1 MNSNVQ
7 MYKSIFLF
15 FLIVMFSQACSTP
28 ENKNIRPNIL
38 FIAIDDL
45 RPELGC
51 YGEEHVSSPHIDQL
65 AEQSLL
71 FNRAYCQQAVCNPS
85 RASIMSGLYPHQSG
99 ITDNDKN
106 LRQENP
112 KVVTLSQHFKNNGY
126 YAYGVGKI
134 YHYPHQYDSLSWTE
148 PQPYLEGN
156 WWNSYVTE
164 PNRTYKTNTINE
176 ACDTANLAYFD
187 GRTAQMA
194 IEKLA
199 QLQDSAF
206 FLAVGFFKPHLPFV
220 APARYWQSDP
230 SKLPLPQVTQH
241 PEDAP
246 AYAFLDSKKKIRKHS
261 DVPDQGIF
269 TDSMV
274 QSYRH
279 GYYSCINFI
288 DAQVGKIIKALDSL
302 SLRENTIVVVWG
314 DHGFKLGEYNEW
326 SKSTNYEIDTRVPLL
341 VSVPGS
347 NSNGQT
353 TDQLTELVDLY
364 PSLCDLAGIP
374 IPQHLPG
381 RSFKQL
387 FQNNQAEEEYAV
399 SMFPRGDSLMGY
411 TIRSD
416 RYRLVRWQ
424 SVHTNEVDSY
434 ELYDHQN
441 DGLET
446 VNVAGRNG
454 YQAIISSLDQ
464 QLENRLKSEN

>member
-1 MNSNVQ
+1 
-7 MYKSIFLF
+7 MYRSIFLF
-15 FLIVMFSQACSTP
+15 FLIVLFSQACSPP
-28 ENKNIRPNIL
+28 EKKNVRPNIL

-51 YGEEHVSSPHIDQL
+51 YGQEHISSPHIDQL

-71 FNRAYCQQAVCNPS
+71 FNRAYCQQSVCNPS

-99 ITDNDKN
+99 ITDNQKN
-106 LRQENP
+106 MREENP
-112 KVVTLSQHFKNNGY
+112 EIVTLSQHFKNNGY

-134 YHYPHQYDSLSWTE
+134 YHYPHQYDSLSWSV

-164 PNRTYKTNTINE
+164 PNLTYKTSTINE
-176 ACDTANLAYFD
+176 AHDTTDLAYFD

-220 APARYWQSDP
+220 APARYWQSEP
-230 SKLPLPQVTQH
+230 SVLPLPVVTEH
-241 PEDAP
+241 PENAP
-246 AYAFLDSKKKIRKHS
+246 EYAFLDSKEKIRKFT

-279 GYYSCINFI
+279 GYYSCISFI
-288 DAQVGKIIKALDSL
+288 DAQVGKIMKALDSL
-302 SLRENTIVVVWG
+302 NMRENTIVVLWG
-314 DHGFKLGEYNEW
+314 DHGFKLGDYNEW
-326 SKSTNYEIDTRVPLL
+326 AKSTNYEIDTRVPLM

-347 NSNGQT
+347 KSNGQT
-353 TDQLTELVDLY
+353 TGQITELIDLY
-364 PSLCDLAGIP
+364 PTLSELANIP
-374 IPQHLPG
+374 VPDHLPG

-387 FQNNQAEEEYAV
+387 FESNQVEEDYAI
-399 SMFPRGDSLMGY
+399 SMYPRGDSLMGY

-416 RYRLVRWQ
+416 QYRLVRWQ
-424 SVHTNEVDSY
+424 STQDQAVISF
-434 ELYDHQN
+434 ELYDHQK
-441 DGLET
+441 DSLET
-446 VNVAGRNG
+446 INLAKIEE
-454 YQAIISSLDQ
+454 YQDILKQLDK
-464 QLENRLKSEN
+464 QLLETIDLKI